1 MFEDNNTHRQAAHA
15 LIGEIGHGPAAQP
28 HIPPALTVSWA
39 RHGDEVREAQRLRY
53 KVFVEEMGA
62 RIQSPEPGLDID
74 LFDPYCDHLLVR
86 DAEGRLIGTYRALP
100 PHQAK
105 RVGTLYTE
113 TEFDLT
119 RLYHL
124 KPRLLE
130 IGRSCVHRDYR
141 SGAVILAL
149 WSGIAGYM
157 QRQGL
162 DALIGCASVPMH
174 CGGHT
179 AASLWAQLQRTH
191 LAAIEDR
198 VHPRLALP
206 VASLRQDLQVDQPPL
221 LKGYLRVGA
230 KVCGA
235 PAWDPDFGV
244 ADFPVLMRLSQVKPR
259 YARHF
264 LGV

>member
-1 MFEDNNTHRQAAHA
+1 MFDDEPAQRLVTHNQTNQLGAGTAVQHPAHN
-15 LIGEIGHGPAAQP
+15 I
-28 HIPPALTVSWA
+28 TVAWA
-39 RHGDEVREAQRLRY
+39 RHADEVREAQRLRF

-62 RIQSPEPGLDID
+62 QIKTPEAGLDID
-74 LFDPYCDHLLVR
+74 LFDAYCDHLLVR
-86 DAEGRLIGTYRALP
+86 DAGGRLIGTYRALP

-141 SGAVILAL
+141 SGAVIMAL
-149 WSGIAGYM
+149 WGGIANYM
-157 QRQGL
+157 QRHGL
-162 DALIGCASVPMH
+162 DALIGCASMSMR

-179 AASLWAQLQRTH
+179 AASLWAQLQKSH

-206 VASLRQDLQVDQPPL
+206 VQHLRQDLAVEPPPL

-244 ADFPVLMRLSQVKPR
+244 ADFALLLRLSQVNRR

-264 LGV
+264 LGE

>member
-1 MFEDNNTHRQAAHA
+1 MFDDHELRRLAAHA
-15 LIGEIGHGPAAQP
+15 RGGETQAPAPQP
-28 HIPPALTVSWA
+28 HVAPALTVSWA
-39 RHGDEVREAQRLRY
+39 RHADEVREAQRLRY
-53 KVFVEEMGA
+53 KVFAEEMGA
-62 RIQSPEPGLDID
+62 RLTTPEPGLDID
-74 LFDPYCDHLLVR
+74 LFDPFCDHLLVR
-86 DAEGRLIGTYRALP
+86 DGEGRLIGTYRALP
-100 PHQAK
+100 PHQAR

-119 RLYHL
+119 RLHHL

-130 IGRSCVHRDYR
+130 IGRSCVHRDHR

-149 WSGIAGYM
+149 WSGIAAYM
-157 QRQGL
+157 QRHGL
-162 DALIGCASVPMH
+162 DALIGCASMPMH
-174 CGGHT
+174 CGGHA

-206 VASLRQDLQVDQPPL
+206 VASLRQDLPVDQPPL

-244 ADFPVLMRLSQVKPR
+244 ADFPVLMRLSQVNPR

-264 LGV
+264 LGN

>member
-1 MFEDNNTHRQAAHA
+1 MFDDEPNA
-15 LIGEIGHGPAAQP
+15 L
-28 HIPPALTVSWA
+28 PALGLRFPLPGSATAAPRSAHGLRVAWA
-39 RHGDEVREAQRLRY
+39 RHADEVREAQRLRY
-53 KVFVEEMGA
+53 KVFAEEMGA
-62 RIQSPEPGLDID
+62 HIKTPEPGLDID

-100 PHQAK
+100 PHQA
-105 RVGTLYTE
+105 RRLGTLYTE

-141 SGAVILAL
+141 NGAVILAL
-149 WSGIAGYM
+149 WSGIAAYM
-157 QRQGL
+157 QRHGL
-162 DALIGCASVPMH
+162 DALIGCASMPMH

-198 VHPRLALP
+198 VQPRLPLP
-206 VASLRQDLQVDQPPL
+206 IHRLRQDLAVEPPAL

-244 ADFPVLMRLSQVKPR
+244 ADFPVLLRLSQVNPR

-264 LGV
+264 LGA

>member
-1 MFEDNNTHRQAAHA
+1 MFDDEHSHPLAMRTPYH
-15 LIGEIGHGPAAQP
+15 PAPTRAVAPKPQP
-28 HIPPALTVSWA
+28 NLTVAWA
-39 RHGDEVREAQRLRY
+39 RHADEVREAQRLRY
-53 KVFVEEMGA
+53 KVFAEEMGA
-62 RIQSPEPGLDID
+62 HIKTPEPGLDID
-74 LFDPYCDHLLVR
+74 LFDAYCDHLLVR

-130 IGRSCVHRDYR
+130 IGRSCVHRDHR

-149 WSGIAGYM
+149 WSGIAAYM
-157 QRQGL
+157 QRHGL
-162 DALIGCASVPMH
+162 DALIGCASMSMH

-179 AASLWAQLQRTH
+179 AASLWTQLRQSH

-198 VHPRLALP
+198 VHPRLPLP
-206 VASLRQDLQVDQPPL
+206 VQQLRHDLAVEPPPL

-244 ADFPVLMRLSQVKPR
+244 ADFPVLLRLSQVNRR

-264 LGV
+264 LGE

>member
-1 MFEDNNTHRQAAHA
+1 MFDFDPRLPAHLAAHA
-15 LIGEIGHGPAAQP
+15 SSAQP
-28 HIPPALTVSWA
+28 SPLSVSWA

-53 KVFVEEMGA
+53 KVFAEELGA
-62 RIQSPEPGLDID
+62 RLSTPEPGLDID

-100 PHQAK
+100 PHEAK

-141 SGAVILAL
+141 NGAVILAL
-149 WSGIAGYM
+149 WSGIAAYM
-157 QRQGL
+157 RRQGL
-162 DALIGCASVPMH
+162 DALIGCASMSMH
-174 CGGHT
+174 DGGHA
-179 AASLWAQLQRTH
+179 AASLWQTLQAPRT

-198 VHPRLALP
+198 VHPRLPLP
-206 VASLRQDLQVDQPPL
+206 VDSLRRDLPAEVPPL

-244 ADFPVLMRLSQVKPR
+244 ADFPVLLRLSQINPR

-264 LGV
+264 LGE

>member
-1 MFEDNNTHRQAAHA
+1 MFDDD
-15 LIGEIGHGPAAQP
+15 AAQRLVTDAQSIRP
-28 HIPPALTVSWA
+28 DAGTATQHPAHNLTVAWA
-39 RHGDEVREAQRLRY
+39 RHADEVREAQRLRY

-62 RIQSPEPGLDID
+62 QIKTLEPGLDID

-100 PHQAK
+100 AHQAK

-119 RLYHL
+119 RLHHL

-141 SGAVILAL
+141 NGAVILAL
-149 WSGIAGYM
+149 WRGIAVYM

-162 DALIGCASVPMH
+162 DALIGCASMSMH

-191 LAAIEDR
+191 LADIEDR
-198 VHPRLALP
+198 VHPRLPLP
-206 VASLRQDLQVDQPPL
+206 IDRLRHDLAVEPPAL

-244 ADFPVLMRLSQVKPR
+244 ADFPVLLRLSQVNRR

-264 LGV
+264 LGE

>member
-1 MFEDNNTHRQAAHA
+1 MFDDELIARLSASRPVHLPGSATAA
-15 LIGEIGHGPAAQP
+15 P
-28 HIPPALTVSWA
+28 HPGYDLSVAWA

-53 KVFVEEMGA
+53 KVFAEEMGA
-62 RIQSPEPGLDID
+62 QIKTPEPGLDID

-86 DAEGRLIGTYRALP
+86 DTEGRLIGTYRALP
-100 PHQAK
+100 PHQA
-105 RVGTLYTE
+105 RRLGTLYTE

-157 QRQGL
+157 QRHRL
-162 DALIGCASVPMH
+162 DALIGCASVSIH

-179 AASLWAQLQRTH
+179 AASLWARLQRSH

-198 VHPRLALP
+198 VHPRLPLP
-206 VASLRQDLQVDQPPL
+206 IHRLRQDLAVEPSAL

-244 ADFPVLMRLSQVKPR
+244 ADFPVLLRLSQVNPR

-264 LGV
+264 LGA

>member
-1 MFEDNNTHRQAAHA
+1 MYDNDTRHPAQLHAEASGAHA
-15 LIGEIGHGPAAQP
+15 
-28 HIPPALTVSWA
+28 ALTVSWA
-39 RHGDEVREAQRLRY
+39 RHADEVREAQRLRY
-53 KVFVEEMGA
+53 KVFAEELGA
-62 RIQSPEPGLDID
+62 HLTTTEPGLDID
-74 LFDPYCDHLLVR
+74 LFDAYCDHLLVR
-86 DAEGRLIGTYRALP
+86 NGDGMLIGTYRALP

-130 IGRSCVHRDYR
+130 IGRSCVHRDHR
-141 SGAVILAL
+141 TGAVIMAL

-157 QRQGL
+157 RRQGL
-162 DALIGCASVPMH
+162 DALVGCASVPMH
-174 CGGHT
+174 DGGHT
-179 AASLWAQLQRTH
+179 AASLWHDLSRTH
-191 LAAIEDR
+191 FAAIEDR

-206 VASLRQDLQVDQPPL
+206 VDNLRQDLEVELPPL

-244 ADFPVLMRLSQVKPR
+244 ADFPVLLRLSQVNRR
-259 YARHF
+259 YAKHF
-264 LGV
+264 LGE

>member
-1 MFEDNNTHRQAAHA
+1 MFDDEHAHRLAIRAESGHIGLGNTVQHPTQN
-15 LIGEIGHGPAAQP
+15 
-28 HIPPALTVSWA
+28 LTVAWA
-39 RHGDEVREAQRLRY
+39 RHADEVREAQRLRY

-62 RIQSPEPGLDID
+62 QIKTPEPGLDID
-74 LFDPYCDHLLVR
+74 LFDAYCDHLLVR
-86 DAEGRLIGTYRALP
+86 DADGRLIGTYRALP

-119 RLYHL
+119 RLHHL

-149 WSGIAGYM
+149 WSGIAAYM
-157 QRQGL
+157 QRHGL
-162 DALIGCASVPMH
+162 DALIGCASMSMH

-179 AASLWAQLQRTH
+179 VASLWAKLQRTH

-206 VASLRQDLQVDQPPL
+206 VEHLRQDLEAEPSAL

-244 ADFPVLMRLSQVKPR
+244 ADFPVLLRLSQVNPR

>member
-1 MFEDNNTHRQAAHA
+1 MFDDEQARPLDRRTEHN
-15 LIGEIGHGPAAQP
+15 AAGLNAAAGQ
-28 HIPPALTVSWA
+28 ASQSLSVAWA

-62 RIQSPEPGLDID
+62 QIKTPEPGLDID
-74 LFDPYCDHLLVR
+74 LFDAYCDHLLVR
-86 DAEGRLIGTYRALP
+86 DGDGRLIGTYRALP

-141 SGAVILAL
+141 SGAVIMAL
-149 WSGIAGYM
+149 WGGIATYM
-157 QRQGL
+157 QRHGL
-162 DALIGCASVPMH
+162 DALIGCASMSMR

-179 AASLWAQLQRTH
+179 AASLWAQLQKSH

-206 VASLRQDLQVDQPPL
+206 VQHLRQDLAVEPPPL

-244 ADFPVLMRLSQVKPR
+244 ADFALLLRLSQVNRR

-264 LGV
+264 LGE